1 LVGQSWQDLDDC
13 KKKTYQDKAANDKLR
28 YAQELASFE
37 KNGFFINKKGENSKD
52 LFQPVIGEDVVQPK
66 RPMSAYIFF
75 SNSIQKSLREKNPSL
90 GITEISKLVGQ
101 KWNKLSEKQKSPFY
115 TQAEQDILRQQN
127 EMNELISKG
136 FFVNQEG
143 TKSTDLVNK
152 KKRQAVTSKAQEN
165 SPVTASKRKAMT
177 EPVEPQEAIDKK
189 SPKRVKK

>member
-1 LVGQSWQDLDDC
+1 M
-13 KKKTYQDKAANDKLR
+13 R

-37 KNGFFINKKGENSKD
+37 KNGFFINQKGENSKD
-52 LFQPVIGEDVVQPK
+52 LFKPVIGDDVVQPK
-66 RPMSAYIFF
+66 KPMTSFLFY

-90 GITEISKLVGQ
+90 GITEISKLAGQ

-115 TQAEQDILRQQN
+115 LQSEQDNQRYQN
-127 EMNELISKG
+127 EMNELMTKG